1 MNVIDDLQHQLDDN
15 VITEI
20 QHEIGAESK
29 EQTEA
34 AATGIISTLVAAL
47 SRNTN
52 QPGGANSLLSALDR
66 DHDGSILDDVTGFL
80 FGRRQPQNEKTM
92 NGVGILD
99 HVLGNKKEGVEN
111 MMSKVT
117 GLKNGQIG
125 KMLIMLAPMVLAALG
140 RARRNKGLDGNGIG
154 DLLRGSVNTR
164 ATQHKEMGLLQRWLD
179 SDGDGKILDDIANL
193 GMKPF
198 LARR

>member
-1 MNVIDDLQHQLDDN
+1 MNVIDDLQNQLDDN
-15 VITEI
+15 VITEMKN
-20 QHEIGAESK
+20 EIGAESK

-52 QPGGANSLLSALDR
+52 QPGGASSLMSALDR
-66 DHDGSILDDVTGFL
+66 DHDGSILDDITGFL
-80 FGRRQPQNEKTM
+80 FGKRKPANEKTM
-92 NGVGILD
+92 NGPGILD
-99 HVLGNKKEGVEN
+99 HILGNKQEGVKN
-111 MMSKVT
+111 VMSKVT
-117 GLKNGQIG
+117 GLQKGQIG
-125 KMLIMLAPMVLAALG
+125 KLLIMLAPMVLAALG
-140 RARRNKGLDGNGIG
+140 RARRNRGLDSGGLG

-164 ATQHKEMGLLQRWLD
+164 ATQHKEMGLLQRFLD
-179 SDGDGKILDDIANL
+179 SDGDGKIMDDIASL